1 MVKCAKA
8 QFSKERLI
16 LACEIPDC
24 NHFFCKN
31 SAKRKHFIP
40 RWRKCPLCGKLV
52 KKRWEQV
59 QSMNWETYYE
69 KFYDWAESTQIRK
82 LSELS
87 DFGPPE
93 EIVEVIEG
101 LMNEKAASRLAR
113 KAVEA
118 GVQFSTEQL
127 AELTSCCDTPTMN
140 QLLLAAKQLFDQETL
155 EDEFYGAVDDAVL
168 AQVAARNRVKLFAY
182 DEDEEDPEG
191 DDYDPIAEEPEPK
204 LGFFGKLAI
213 VWGSCK
219 VFNWLLGRDKDR

>member
-1 MVKCAKA
+1 
-8 QFSKERLI
+8 
-16 LACEIPDC
+16 
-24 NHFFCKN
+24 
-31 SAKRKHFIP
+31 
-40 RWRKCPLCGKLV
+40 
-52 KKRWEQV
+52 
-59 QSMNWETYYE
+59 MNWETYYE

-113 KAVEA
+113 KAAEA

-127 AELTSCCDTPTMN
+127 EELTSCCDTLTMN
-140 QLLLAAKQLFDQETL
+140 QLLLAAKQPFDRETL

-182 DEDEEDPEG
+182 EENEEDPESN
-191 DDYDPIAEEPEPK
+191 DYDPVAEEPELK
-204 LGFFGKLAI
+204 LEFFGKLAI

-219 VFNWLLGRDKDR
+219 VFNWLLGNDKDR

>member
-1 MVKCAKA
+1 
-8 QFSKERLI
+8 
-16 LACEIPDC
+16 
-24 NHFFCKN
+24 
-31 SAKRKHFIP
+31 
-40 RWRKCPLCGKLV
+40 
-52 KKRWEQV
+52 
-59 QSMNWETYYE
+59 MNWETYYE
-69 KFYDWAESTQIRK
+69 KFYDWAENTQIRK
-82 LSELS
+82 ISELS

-140 QLLLAAKQLFDQETL
+140 QLLLAAKQPFDQETL

-182 DEDEEDPEG
+182 DEDEEDPED
-191 DDYDPIAEEPEPK
+191 DDYAPVAEEPEPK

-219 VFNWLLGRDKDR
+219 VFNWLLGKDKDR

>member
-1 MVKCAKA
+1 
-8 QFSKERLI
+8 
-16 LACEIPDC
+16 
-24 NHFFCKN
+24 
-31 SAKRKHFIP
+31 
-40 RWRKCPLCGKLV
+40 
-52 KKRWEQV
+52 
-59 QSMNWETYYE
+59 MNWETYYE

-127 AELTSCCDTPTMN
+127 EELTSCCDTLTMN
-140 QLLLAAKQLFDQETL
+140 QLLLAAKQPFDRETL

-182 DEDEEDPEG
+182 DEDEEDPER
-191 DDYDPIAEEPEPK
+191 DDYDPIAEEPELK

-219 VFNWLLGRDKDR
+219 IFDWLLGKDKDR